1 MIKAHSL
8 FRRIWQKLGMSE
20 TVLPPVLVWLR
31 LLLVQWPGHAMLRA
45 SDGCHLRL
53 YDCAGLWTR
62 IRRLWGLKR
71 LRTAGRTAI
80 RAGWATGFSRA
91 TEICFCTFVQLQSPI
106 WGWCWRL
113 WRAWLKFP
121 TETVRNRTL
130 TDFCSRAICSPCLC
144 EIQMLQLLQSQADAD
159 DDPAAQEARAEKEE
173 APGWSCM
180 CIGALVH
187 CTSGTWGT
195 NPLGP
200 VAGCKVLNETMG
212 KAKQARQV
220 LQGNLAT
227 AILFFSLWGICKVV
241 SALKVLDVLK
251 RLGQD
256 HQF

>member
-53 YDCAGLWTR
+53 YDCAGLWAR

-106 WGWCWRL
+106 FLRVVLTTMTCL
-113 WRAWLKFP
+113 A
-121 TETVRNRTL
+121 EVSNRDSEEQDVDGFL
-130 TDFCSRAICSPCLC
+130 FQSY
-144 EIQMLQLLQSQADAD
+144 LQSL
-159 DDPAAQEARAEKEE
+159 
-173 APGWSCM
+173 
-180 CIGALVH
+180 LV
-187 CTSGTWGT
+187 
-195 NPLGP
+195 
-200 VAGCKVLNETMG
+200 
-212 KAKQARQV
+212 
-220 LQGNLAT
+220 
-227 AILFFSLWGICKVV
+227 
-241 SALKVLDVLK
+241 
-251 RLGQD
+251 
-256 HQF
+256 